1 MIIDSNSFAIRE
13 HRASL
18 KREEWDFSSLPA
30 TELIPALI
38 WETHR
43 EFEKVEEVA
52 AGAQAWLDGN
62 LSDKR
67 PPMQRD
73 KRTGK
78 RPRYNSNFSEAE
90 IARLRAS
97 AVFGDF
103 IPHGEFVFLSQWSAS
118 RRHREYD
125 RWHAKYI
132 RPLIEAYKTP
142 WLCLPVNDRQRLCG
156 IYKDK
161 RNADVVRILSWW
173 DAVSYFRT
181 HKPDPR
187 LPLKFDFR
195 GRHWDDTTVLFHI
208 NWKRG
213 KKRILAA
220 IKEILIQLKPRD
232 VQQENRR
239 GKKDRDL
246 LVILER
252 FAVMRLLHHYTLS
265 EVRRLLPDA
274 WNIYQNRKWY
284 DDRRQALKD
293 FRSIIGYREPERFFP
308 ISWKTKAQRSLNA
321 LQLPAK

>member
-1 MIIDSNSFAIRE
+1 M
-13 HRASL
+13 
-18 KREEWDFSSLPA
+18 
-30 TELIPALI
+30 
-38 WETHR
+38 
-43 EFEKVEEVA
+43 
-52 AGAQAWLDGN
+52 
-62 LSDKR
+62 
-67 PPMQRD
+67 
-73 KRTGK
+73 
-78 RPRYNSNFSEAE
+78 
-90 IARLRAS
+90 
-97 AVFGDF
+97 
-103 IPHGEFVFLSQWSAS
+103 
-118 RRHREYD
+118 
-125 RWHAKYI
+125 
-132 RPLIEAYKTP
+132 
-142 WLCLPVNDRQRLCG
+142 
-156 IYKDK
+156 
-161 RNADVVRILSWW
+161 
-173 DAVSYFRT
+173 
-181 HKPDPR
+181 
-187 LPLKFDFR
+187 PLKFDFR

-220 IKEILIQLKPRD
+220 IKEILIQLEPRD